1 MMNTKTAEQRK
12 VITIRADEKLINEI
26 DKTALALGVS
36 RTKVIEMYLRMGLMR
51 REK

>member
-26 DKTALALGVS
+26 DKS
-36 RTKVIEMYLRMGLMR
+36 D
-51 REK
+51 